1 MKMLGGIAAIG
12 AFVGWVQ
19 LVRPLH
25 VVETFIGLA
34 ISAAT
39 YFFVSR
45 CEFRYKLD
53 SDSSRS
59 WTPIPAQP
67 GQPKVI
73 T

>member
-1 MKMLGGIAAIG
+1 MNISTCCRTGEISRFLLH
-12 AFVGWVQ
+12 FVLEFYG
-19 LVRPLH
+19 
-25 VVETFIGLA
+25 
-34 ISAAT
+34 
-39 YFFVSR
+39 